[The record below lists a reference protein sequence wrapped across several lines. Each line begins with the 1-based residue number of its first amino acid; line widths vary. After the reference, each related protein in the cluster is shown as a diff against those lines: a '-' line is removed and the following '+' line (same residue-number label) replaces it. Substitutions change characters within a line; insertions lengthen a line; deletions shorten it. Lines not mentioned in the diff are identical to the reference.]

1 MVKTIKWKKTNREN
15 GKETCMSRG
24 RAMVAIYKRRK
35 QKARAMGVIIGL
47 HYTWIG
53 GV

>member
-1 MVKTIKWKKTNREN
+1 MVKTIKWKKTNREI
-15 GKETCMSRG
+15 GKETSRSRG
-24 RAMVAIYKRRK
+24 KGNGGDIQSEEMEAHT
-35 QKARAMGVIIGL
+35 MGVIIGL